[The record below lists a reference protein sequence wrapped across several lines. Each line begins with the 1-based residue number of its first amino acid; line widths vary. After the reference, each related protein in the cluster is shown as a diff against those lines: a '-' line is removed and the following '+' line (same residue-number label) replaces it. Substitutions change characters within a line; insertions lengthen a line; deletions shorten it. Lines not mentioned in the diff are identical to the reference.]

1 VTQQNPS
8 SVAPTRTARPEWMV
22 ALVAAVVGLS
32 IQGDSLMY
40 GILPLAAAGL
50 GIPLG
55 LVGLLLSANRL
66 VRLIS
71 NTWASTLFERFG
83 PRLPFIGSA
92 VLGFLT
98 ALIYSAEWGI
108 VVFVLA
114 RMAWGVAWSGLRQGG
129 YQVVW
134 VGGSGAAGRLMGL
147 LWGIIRLGSA
157 ISVLIGGW
165 VFDHYGYRSAVL
177 VIAAIT
183 ALAIPLAWAVRWP
196 EAATHRSK
204 PAKEKTPKEQT
215 PVKARSLEGWRIAL
229 ADPDQR
235 WMLFIGLQK
244 LLFDSILVAT
254 AALFLQQQL
263 GSETPLATFGI
274 GIGTAAGLVLALRWM
289 SDLVVGPLLGEL
301 SDRVGQLQL
310 AALLVIGVLVAV
322 IGAVTLGGVAS
333 LICVALILITST
345 GVNVTLDAAANR
357 LSLTTPRPHL
367 FIGAYTTVSD
377 AGSAVGPLLAYSLGA
392 ATGFGVLY
400 VVAAL
405 VQAVAVT
412 LFWRRSRERARL
424 PKA

>member
-1 VTQQNPS
+1 MTPES
-8 SVAPTRTARPEWMV
+8 TTSVAPARIARPAWLV

-32 IQGDSLMY
+32 IQGDSLLY
-40 GILPLAAAGL
+40 GILPLAAEGL

-66 VRLIS
+66 VRLVS
-71 NTWASTLFERFG
+71 NTWASTLYEKFG
-83 PRLPFIGSA
+83 PRLPFIASA

-98 ALIYSAEWGI
+98 ALIYSAGWGV

-129 YQVVW
+129 YQAVW
-134 VGGSGAAGRLMGL
+134 TGGPGVAGRLMGL

-157 ISVLIGGW
+157 ISVVVGGW
-165 VFDHYGYRSAVL
+165 IFDQYGYHPAVL
-177 VIAAIT
+177 VIAGIT

-196 EAATHRSK
+196 EAATHRPVSSASSAT
-204 PAKEKTPKEQT
+204 PSKTPA
-215 PVKARSLEGWRIAL
+215 KARSLEGWRVAL
-229 ADPDQR
+229 ADPAQR

-244 LLFDSILVAT
+244 LLFDSILVST
-254 AALFLQQQL
+254 AALFLKQQL
-263 GSETPLATFGI
+263 GSETPLAAFGI
-274 GIGTAAGLVLALRWM
+274 GIGTAAGLVLALRWL
-289 SDLVVGPLLGEL
+289 SDLVVGPLLGAL
-301 SDRVGQLQL
+301 SDRMGQLPL
-310 AALLVIGVLVAV
+310 AALLVVGILIAV

-333 LICVALILITST
+333 LLCIALILIAST

-357 LSLTTPRPHL
+357 LSVTTPRPHL

-392 ATGFGVLY
+392 VTGFGTLY
-400 VVAAL
+400 VAAAL

-412 LFWRRSRERARL
+412 LFWWRSSR
-424 PKA
+424 